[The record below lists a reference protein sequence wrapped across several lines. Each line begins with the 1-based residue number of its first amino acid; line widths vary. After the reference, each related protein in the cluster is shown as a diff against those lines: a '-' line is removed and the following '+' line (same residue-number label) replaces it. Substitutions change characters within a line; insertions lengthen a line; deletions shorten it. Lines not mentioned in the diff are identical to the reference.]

1 MLEIEGIVISE
12 IKYGETSKII
22 NVLANDNKIYGI
34 YCKGANLLKSKFKIN
49 LMMYA
54 KFFIKKKDDKLANL
68 NDITLINN
76 FKNIQ
81 KDIIKIGYA
90 NYLLDL
96 IKQVNKEGTSDFLF
110 SYLLNSLEKINN
122 GLNPKIIT
130 SIVELKLL
138 NNLGVAPNLDS
149 CVNCGDKKS
158 IVTISSYAG
167 GYLCD
172 KCLKNEKIVS
182 EKTIKLI
189 RLLYFVDIEKIDNID
204 IKKDVETEVSNFIDD
219 YYDRYTGLYL
229 QSKTFLKS
237 IVK

>member
-1 MLEIEGIVISE
+1 
-12 IKYGETSKII
+12 
-22 NVLANDNKIYGI
+22 
-34 YCKGANLLKSKFKIN
+34 
-49 LMMYA
+49 MMHA
-54 KFFIKKKDDKLANL
+54 RFFIRKKDDKLANL
-68 NDITLINN
+68 NDITIINN

-138 NNLGVAPNLDS
+138 DNLGVTPNLDS

-167 GYLCD
+167 GYLCE

-204 IKKDVETEVSNFIDD
+204 IKKEVETEVSNFIDD
-219 YYDRYTGLYL
+219 YYERYTGLYL
-229 QSKTFLKS
+229 KSKIFLKS

>member
-1 MLEIEGIVISE
+1 M
-12 IKYGETSKII
+12 
-22 NVLANDNKIYGI
+22 
-34 YCKGANLLKSKFKIN
+34 
-49 LMMYA
+49 
-54 KFFIKKKDDKLANL
+54 
-68 NDITLINN
+68 
-76 FKNIQ
+76 
-81 KDIIKIGYA
+81 
-90 NYLLDL
+90 
-96 IKQVNKEGTSDFLF
+96 
-110 SYLLNSLEKINN
+110 
-122 GLNPKIIT
+122 
-130 SIVELKLL
+130 
-138 NNLGVAPNLDS
+138 DS

>member
-22 NVLANDNKIYGI
+22 NVLANDNKVYGI

-90 NYLLDL
+90 NYILDL
-96 IKQVNKEGTSDFLF
+96 INQVYKHGASDFLF
-110 SYLLNSLEKINN
+110 DYLKNTLNKLDE

-130 SIVELKLL
+130 SILELKCL
-138 NNLGVAPNLDS
+138 NNLGVAPNLES
-149 CVNCGDKKS
+149 CVNCNSKKS
-158 IVTISSYAG
+158 IATISSY
-167 GYLCD
+167 
-172 KCLKNEKIVS
+172 
-182 EKTIKLI
+182 
-189 RLLYFVDIEKIDNID
+189 
-204 IKKDVETEVSNFIDD
+204 
-219 YYDRYTGLYL
+219 
-229 QSKTFLKS
+229 
-237 IVK
+237 